1 MEHGNSK
8 KNEKEH
14 HLYEIIDKHEGDTFK
29 FGISDKPI
37 EEDGLSNRVREQVH
51 FLNLAVGWFRYIGKI
66 IVFGIKNRLLAKEME
81 KSILT
86 ILMIF
91 MENYREEI
99 LLEEILNLKKNEVCV
114 LYL

>member
-14 HLYEIIDKHEGDTFK
+14 HLYEIIDKYESDTFK

-51 FLNLAVGWFRYIGKI
+51 FLNLAVGWIRYVGKI
-66 IVFGIKNRLLAKEME
+66 IIFGIKNRLLAKE
-81 KSILT
+81 L
-86 ILMIF
+86 
-91 MENYREEI
+91 ENKYIDDYNDLNGKLPRGNPPRRTSKFEE
-99 LLEEILNLKKNEVCV
+99 E
-114 LYL
+114 